1 MMDKS
6 ALANRTSLCL
16 RTKAR
21 A

>member
-1 MMDKS
+1 MDKS